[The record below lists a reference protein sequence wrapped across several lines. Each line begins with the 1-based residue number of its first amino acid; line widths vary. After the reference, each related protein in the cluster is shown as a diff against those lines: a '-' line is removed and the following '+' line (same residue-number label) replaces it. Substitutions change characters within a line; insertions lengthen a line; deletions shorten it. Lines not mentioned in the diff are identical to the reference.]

1 MRVPLPFVCVTL
13 SLALAAGCAWP
24 GQPNRDDVPV
34 PADRELRFGVL
45 YGQNCAGCHGA
56 DGKLGPAPPLNDPLF
71 RALIPEKE
79 LRDVI
84 SDGRLVVPG
93 QPSPMPAFARPRG
106 KLTAP
111 QIQVLLYEIKG
122 IPYQTIGAK
131 TEPPDKIKVVSAA
144 SGVSEAPDSSEVFR
158 PRWGVLEPLPK
169 AAPPYVGPKDKTSRT
184 SAQYEEIRKK
194 VFVPACAGCHGDH
207 GEGGMD
213 AGRIRDANFLGL
225 ISDQALR
232 RYVITGRPDFRMPDY
247 AGKKDR
253 PEDFKPLT
261 PAQVDDLAALLASW
275 R

>member
-1 MRVPLPFVCVTL
+1 MRLPLPFVSVTL
-13 SLALAAGCAWP
+13 SLAVAAGCAWP

-84 SDGRLVVPG
+84 SDGRLVIPG
-93 QPSPMPAFARPRG
+93 QPSPMPAFAKPRG

-111 QIQVLLYEIKG
+111 QIQVLVYEIKG
-122 IPYQTIGAK
+122 VPYQTIGAK
-131 TEPPDKIKVVSAA
+131 NEPVDKIKVVPAD
-144 SGVSEAPDSSEVFR
+144 SGVPESADTSEVIQ
-158 PRWGVLEPLPK
+158 PRWGRPGPLPK
-169 AAPPYVGPKDKTSRT
+169 GAPPYLGPKGKNGRT
-184 SAQYEEIRKK
+184 SAEYEDIRKK
-194 VFVPACAGCHGDH
+194 VFVDACAGCHGDH
-207 GEGGMD
+207 GEGGMN
-213 AGRIRDANFLGL
+213 AGRIHDPNFLGL

-232 RYVITGRPDFRMPDY
+232 RYIITGRPDFGMPDY
-247 AGKKDR
+247 AGKEGR

-261 PAQVDDLAALLASW
+261 PAQVDDLTALLASW